1 MKTPEEIKKSL
12 KICMI
17 NEASCEGC
25 AYSGYGCC
33 TKLTSDAIAYISQL
47 ENRATIE
54 AEPVRHGRWY
64 DKKWDEHPHMHSWH
78 CSICEYTG
86 GVNPIC
92 PSYKYCPN
100 CGARMNAEEANKHGD
115 QADYV

>member
-33 TKLTSDAIAYISQL
+33 TKLTSDAIAYINQL
-47 ENRATIE
+47 ESRPTIE
-54 AEPVRHGRWY
+54 AEPVRHGRWIDSAPINIWRNY
-64 DKKWDEHPHMHSWH
+64 E
-78 CSICEYTG
+78 CSECKFEVSG
-86 GVNPIC
+86 GAPN
-92 PSYKYCPN
+92 YCPN
-100 CGARMNAEEANKHGD
+100 CGAKMDAKDGEPK
-115 QADYV
+115 